1 MTKKQRI
8 SAKNF
13 AKHEVFQ
20 KLLIF
25 SQRNGIMQNDMKFP
39 EWCRVTEILPFGNRH
54 RRLLC
59 RLFIQNL
66 RLSLEKSG
74 GICYN
79 IIDSTSCSFSLE
91 KRRLSGG
98 ILDFSVGNCHRQFRY
113 GGAVPCCTADFFVPS
128 RRENDVRTG
137 RDQEPLSAV
146 STAKKGCSVIKV
158 CFRERVHCIGTGIR
172 LWNRRKTADK
182 QPELT
187 DCSRGQDSLF
197 TGHKSVSAVQQKQT
211 QSPSSKF
218 QNRRDEHGVS
228 H

>member
-1 MTKKQRI
+1 MGMTKKQRI

-91 KRRLSGG
+91 KRRLSGR

-113 GGAVPCCTADFFVPS
+113 GGAVPCCTADLFCAVP
-128 RRENDVRTG
+128 
-137 RDQEPLSAV
+137 P
-146 STAKKGCSVIKV
+146 
-158 CFRERVHCIGTGIR
+158 
-172 LWNRRKTADK
+172 
-182 QPELT
+182 
-187 DCSRGQDSLF
+187 
-197 TGHKSVSAVQQKQT
+197 
-211 QSPSSKF
+211 
-218 QNRRDEHGVS
+218 
-228 H
+228 

>member
-39 EWCRVTEILPFGNRH
+39 ECCRVTEILPFGNRH
-54 RRLLC
+54 QRLLC

-91 KRRLSGG
+91 KRRLSGR
-98 ILDFSVGNCHRQFRY
+98 ILDFSVGNCHRQFHY
-113 GGAVPCCTADFFVPS
+113 GGAVPCCTADFFVPC

-146 STAKKGCSVIKV
+146 PTAKKGCSVIKYV
-158 CFRERVHCIGTGIR
+158 SVKGCIASARGSGCGTAERLRT
-172 LWNRRKTADK
+172 
-182 QPELT
+182 
-187 DCSRGQDSLF
+187 S
-197 TGHKSVSAVQQKQT
+197 
-211 QSPSSKF
+211 SP
-218 QNRRDEHGVS
+218 N
-228 H
+228 

>member
-91 KRRLSGG
+91 KRRLSGR
-98 ILDFSVGNCHRQFRY
+98 ILDFSVGNCHRQFHY
-113 GGAVPCCTADFFVPS
+113 GGAVPCCTADFFVPC
-128 RRENDVRTG
+128 RRE
-137 RDQEPLSAV
+137 
-146 STAKKGCSVIKV
+146 KV

-197 TGHKSVSAVQQKQT
+197 TGHKSVSAAQQKQT

>member
-1 MTKKQRI
+1 M
-8 SAKNF
+8 
-13 AKHEVFQ
+13 
-20 KLLIF
+20 IF

-91 KRRLSGG
+91 KRRLSGR
-98 ILDFSVGNCHRQFRY
+98 ILDFSVGNCHRQFHY
-113 GGAVPCCTADFFVPS
+113 GGAVPCCTAEFFVPC

-146 STAKKGCSVIKV
+146 PTAKKGCSVIKV

-172 LWNRRKTADK
+172 LWNRRKTAAK

-187 DCSRGQDSLF
+187 DCSRGQASLF
-197 TGHKSVSAVQQKQT
+197 TGHKSVSAAQQKQT

>member
-1 MTKKQRI
+1 MIFLSGTVTD
-8 SAKNF
+8 SF
-13 AKHEVFQ
+13 AMAV
-20 KLLIF
+20 L
-25 SQRNGIMQNDMKFP
+25 
-39 EWCRVTEILPFGNRH
+39 CRVVQQI
-54 RRLLC
+54 
-59 RLFIQNL
+59 
-66 RLSLEKSG
+66 
-74 GICYN
+74 
-79 IIDSTSCSFSLE
+79 
-91 KRRLSGG
+91 
-98 ILDFSVGNCHRQFRY
+98 
-113 GGAVPCCTADFFVPS
+113 FFVPC

-146 STAKKGCSVIKV
+146 PTAKKGCFVIKV

>member
-13 AKHEVFQ
+13 AKHEVLQ

-91 KRRLSGG
+91 KRRLWGR

-113 GGAVPCCTADFFVPS
+113 GGAVPCCTADFLC
-128 RRENDVRTG
+128 RA
-137 RDQEPLSAV
+137 AV
-146 STAKKGCSVIKV
+146 KMTFGQD
-158 CFRERVHCIGTGIR
+158 GIR
-172 LWNRRKTADK
+172 SRFQRFRQRRK
-182 QPELT
+182 
-187 DCSRGQDSLF
+187 
-197 TGHKSVSAVQQKQT
+197 AVL
-211 QSPSSKF
+211 S
-218 QNRRDEHGVS
+218 
-228 H
+228 